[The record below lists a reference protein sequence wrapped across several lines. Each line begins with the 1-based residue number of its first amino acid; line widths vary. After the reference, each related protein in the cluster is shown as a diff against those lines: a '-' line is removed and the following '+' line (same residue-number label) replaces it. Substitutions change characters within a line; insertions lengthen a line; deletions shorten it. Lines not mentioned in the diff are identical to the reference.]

1 MKITFLGADHE
12 VTGSMTLLEIG
23 EHKLLV
29 DCGMEQGADI
39 YENAELPVSP
49 GDVDALLLT
58 HAHIDHSGKIPVLT
72 ANGFGG
78 PIYATGATT
87 KLCHIMLMDS
97 AHIQESEAEWK
108 TRKAQRAGREAVAP
122 MYTTDDATRALKQ
135 FKPHDYNEPFPLFD
149 GVTARFL
156 DAGHL
161 LGSSSI
167 ELTVNEDGKETVLLF
182 SGDVGNVSR
191 PLIRDPQKPEKA
203 DIVVIESTYG
213 DRLHGERPDYLGQLT
228 AILQETLD
236 RGGNLVIPCFAVGRT
251 QEMLYLLR
259 EIKVRGLLNGHDRFP
274 VYVDSPLAVEATNI
288 YSADD
293 MEPYYDDE
301 TMALKILG
309 INPIRMD
316 DLYLSITSDD
326 SKRINEDRTPKV
338 ILSASGMCEAGRIR
352 HHLKHN
358 LWRKESTV
366 MFVGYQTEGTL
377 GRQLIDGATEI
388 KLFGEKITVE
398 AHIAQMSGISG
409 HADRDML
416 LGWLKNITPAPK
428 KVFVNHGED
437 SVCDLFA
444 ETVSAQLGVPAEAP
458 YSGASYEVK
467 DGVVTRLA
475 DGNRVK
481 IEKKVPGA
489 QSDGAQRANS
499 VLERLRAAGR
509 RLCAVIER
517 NREGANKDLAKFA
530 DQINDLCNKWDR

>member
-1 MKITFLGADHE
+1 MKLTFLGADHE
-12 VTGSMTLLEIG
+12 VTGSMTLIEIG
-23 EHKLLV
+23 EHKILV

-49 GDVDALLLT
+49 GDVEALLLT
-58 HAHIDHSGKIPVLT
+58 HAHIDHSGKIPVLV

-78 PIYATGATT
+78 NIHATGATT

-108 TRKAQRAGREAVAP
+108 SRKAQRAGRDAVAP
-122 MYTTDDATRALKQ
+122 MYTTDDAARALKQ
-135 FKPHDYNEPFPLFD
+135 FKPHGYNESFPLFD
-149 GVTARFL
+149 GVSVRFL

-167 ELTVNEDGKETVLLF
+167 EITVNEDGKETVLLF

-213 DRLHGERPDYLGQLT
+213 DRLHGERPDYLAQLT

-259 EIKVRGLLNGHDRFP
+259 EIKVRGLLKGHDRFP

-377 GRQLIDGATEI
+377 GRQLIDGANEI
-388 KLFGEKITVE
+388 KLFGEKINVE

-416 LGWLKNITPAPK
+416 LGWLGNISPAPK
-428 KVFVNHGED
+428 QVFVNHGED
-437 SVCDLFA
+437 TVCDLFA
-444 ETVSAQLGVPAEAP
+444 STVTETLGVPAEAP
-458 YSGASYEVK
+458 YSGACYEVST
-467 DGVVTRLA
+467 DGVTKLE

-481 IEKKVPGA
+481 LEKKVPGA
-489 QSDGAQRANS
+489 QSDGAVRANS

-509 RLCAVIER
+509 RLVAIIER
-517 NREGANKDLAKFA
+517 NKEGANKDLAKFA

>member
-1 MKITFLGADHE
+1 MKLTFLGADHE
-12 VTGSMTLLEIG
+12 VTGSMTLIEIG
-23 EHKLLV
+23 EHKILV

-49 GDVDALLLT
+49 GDVEALLLT
-58 HAHIDHSGKIPVLT
+58 HAHIDHSGKIPVLV

-78 PIYATGATT
+78 NIHATGATT

-108 TRKAQRAGREAVAP
+108 SRKAQRAGRDAVAP
-122 MYTTDDATRALKQ
+122 MYTTDDAARALKQ
-135 FKPHDYNEPFPLFD
+135 FKPHGYNESFPLFD
-149 GVTARFL
+149 GVTVRFL

-182 SGDVGNVSR
+182 SGDVGNVAR

-203 DIVVIESTYG
+203 DIVVVESTYG
-213 DRLHGERPDYLGQLT
+213 DRLHGERPDYLAQLT

-259 EIKVRGLLNGHDRFP
+259 EIKVRGLLKGHDRFP

-388 KLFGEKITVE
+388 KLFGEKINVE

-416 LGWLKNITPAPK
+416 LGWLGNISPAPK
-428 KVFVNHGED
+428 QVFVNHGED

-444 ETVSAQLGVPAEAP
+444 STVTETLGVAAEAP
-458 YSGASYEVK
+458 YSGACYEVSA
-467 DGVVTRLA
+467 DGVTRLE
-475 DGNRVK
+475 DGNHVK
-481 IEKKVPGA
+481 LEKKAPAA
-489 QSDGAQRANS
+489 QSDGAVRANS

-509 RLCAVIER
+509 RLCAIIER
-517 NREGANKDLAKFA
+517 NKEGANKDLAKFA